1 MTAIKH
7 TFLLF
12 VCLFVTGT
20 TIDTGC
26 CEKTSTASCKFFLIC
41 LGHAV
46 SIIIWS
52 TTHAKSL
59 GCPIGSMGKDCSIVC
74 PYPFFG
80 PNCKSHCDCEENICH
95 EVKGISAPHEQ
106 STQEGYITSDGQFS
120 SKTLIITIS
129 TALGTCIFIIVL
141 LVVLLSQRMNRVPNV
156 QTHIGD
162 FSQN

>member
-26 CEKTSTASCKFFLIC
+26 CEKTSTASCKTCCINYYMVNDTC
-41 LGHAV
+41 
-46 SIIIWS
+46 
-52 TTHAKSL
+52 K